1 MFLIVFLFLLFP
13 PQLIAQSVTPTP
25 DAKTEA
31 IRELA
36 EKKVQDMLG
45 ITSSSLSSTIPKSVV
60 GTITKIDNNNI
71 ISSFKNENKELE
83 TNSETVI
90 INEKKLKAKF
100 TDLKEGQT
108 ILAMGYYD
116 QFSNFAAKRIIIT
129 NSEDI
134 KNKNEIVFGT
144 ITDISQSSD
153 VLVLVPI
160 KNKNTQYQIK
170 ISSKTK
176 ITNKDGDS
184 LTLSKL
190 KKGQKVTAV
199 IQPNI
204 KISNTFDVFQIVT
217 VNNPTASN

>member
-1 MFLIVFLFLLFP
+1 MFLIAFLFLLFP
-13 PQLIAQSVTPTP
+13 SQLIAQSATPTP

-90 INEKKLKAKF
+90 INEKKLKAKL

-217 VNNPTASN
+217 VNNPAASN

>member
-184 LTLSKL
+184 LTFSKL

-217 VNNPTASN
+217 VNNPAASN

>member
-45 ITSSSLSSTIPKSVV
+45 ITSSSLSPTIPKSVV

-217 VNNPTASN
+217 VNNPAASN